1 MTMFSW
7 VDGDMRYFIVKRG
20 PLEEGQ
26 AVLRQR
32 WIQVV
37 VYLNE
42 DAHMVELDIN
52 KPLVADI

>member
-1 MTMFSW
+1 MFSW